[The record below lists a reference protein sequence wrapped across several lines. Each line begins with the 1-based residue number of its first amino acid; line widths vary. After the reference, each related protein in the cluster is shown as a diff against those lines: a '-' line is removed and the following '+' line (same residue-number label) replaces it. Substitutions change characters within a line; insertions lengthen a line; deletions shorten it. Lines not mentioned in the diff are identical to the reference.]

1 MGIKTIYAV
10 VITLSFSVLAFA
22 GNNPVDKKATNS
34 FIGMENTVGYITD
47 DRGNKFIIIE
57 TEDGAKLVK
66 VKENPKKLF
75 NGSLGISKED
85 FNGLKIK

>member
-1 MGIKTIYAV
+1 MKKFLSIYILVLTIFG
-10 VITLSFSVLAFA
+10 ITLAKNADQGF
-22 GNNPVDKKATNS
+22 T
-34 FIGMENTVGYITD
+34 GMENTVGYITD
-47 DRGNKFIIIE
+47 SKGDKFIIIE

-85 FNGLKIK
+85 LKDIKIK